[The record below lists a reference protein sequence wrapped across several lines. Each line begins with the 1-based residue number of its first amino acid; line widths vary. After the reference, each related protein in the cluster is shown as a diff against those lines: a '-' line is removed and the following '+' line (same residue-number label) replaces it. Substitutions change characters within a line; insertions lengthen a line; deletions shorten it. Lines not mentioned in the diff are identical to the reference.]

1 MINLLF
7 VIVGSYLLGSIPFGL
22 IISKKFRGFDIRTK
36 GSGNIGSTNAFRVLG
51 WKLGLAVQILD
62 LAKGLGAVLLATY
75 FFNGLPFHNATPFQD
90 ITVFR
95 LIAGCFAVF
104 GHVFSVFAGFRG
116 GKGIST
122 AAGMLIGVAPVEV
135 AVAFGIF
142 LLVVVLSGYVSLGSI
157 IAAIML
163 PTTMFLRENAFGVQI
178 TGYNTL
184 IFFAMGLS
192 SFLIY
197 THRSNIKRLLAK
209 REHRFDKL
217 RIFRSS
223 PRPTA

>member
-1 MINLLF
+1 MLNLFF
-7 VIVGSYLLGSIPFGL
+7 VIVASYLIGSIPFGV

-51 WKLGLAVQILD
+51 WKLGLTVQILD
-62 LAKGLGAVLLATY
+62 LAKGLGVILLATA

-95 LIAGCFAVF
+95 LMAGCSAVL
-104 GHVFSVFAGFRG
+104 GHVFTIFAGFRG

-122 AAGMLIGVAPVEV
+122 AAGMLIGIAPVELAV
-135 AVAFGIF
+135 AVGIF
-142 LLVVVLSGYVSLGSI
+142 LLVVFLSGYVSLASI
-157 IAAIML
+157 IAAITL

-178 TGYNTL
+178 TGYNTM
-184 IFFAMGLS
+184 IFFAIGLS

-197 THRSNIKRLLAK
+197 THRANIKRLLAK
-209 REHRFDKL
+209 REHRFEGL
-217 RIFRSS
+217 RLFRGLA
-223 PRPTA
+223 R